1 MMSLCFSGCSIT
13 WGDELVHRQTER
25 FSTVVSDHYG
35 VRHVNLSEKGIS
47 NDAIVRRTITYLQK
61 NKPDI
66 VVMQFTVHQ
75 RIEYITRLAQLEL
88 WTPQRRDYV
97 LAKQYYLNMY
107 NDVWGCENLW
117 KNIFLFDSFCKSVGQ
132 KYVSII
138 ADHYEPII
146 AKPFQYYQN
155 STEGA
160 EVRKKGYWRSLMGDY
175 NPVLMH
181 RHILG
186 VQEVNPDHYSMR
198 HKGGH
203 PTAKAHKIIA
213 DKIIELIDAI

>member
-13 WGDELVHRQTER
+13 WGDELER
-25 FSTVVSDHYG
+25 RYADRYSTLVSNHYDA
-35 VRHVNLSEKGIS
+35 RHTNISRCGIS

-97 LAKQYYLNMY
+97 NAKQYYLNMY

-117 KNIFLFDSFCKSVGQ
+117 KNIFLFDSFCKSIGQ
-132 KYVSII
+132 KYVSVI
-138 ADHYEPII
+138 AEHYENTQRFPERFYENKI
-146 AKPFQYYQN
+146 
-155 STEGA
+155 
-160 EVRKKGYWRSLMGDY
+160 GYWRSLCKDY
-175 NPVLMH
+175 KPTFIQMD
-181 RHILG
+181 ILKG
-186 VQEVNPDHYSMR
+186 SKQCPTHYANGFN
-198 HKGGH
+198 GGH
-203 PTAKAHKIIA
+203 PSAKGHKAIA
-213 DKIIELIDAI
+213 NKIIELIDAI